1 MTAEMS
7 IDVDS
12 SPERSTCFSAESDFE
27 AERLSNLEEED
38 NDHGEINE
46 DIESQSSDELE
57 YSRRKETSSC
67 NVDRNRRKHN
77 RYIIA
82 IQKFQTMTV

>member
-38 NDHGEINE
+38 NNHEEINE
-46 DIESQSSDELE
+46 DIIESQSSDELE

-67 NVDRNRRKHN
+67 NVDRNRRTNN
-77 RYIIA
+77 R
-82 IQKFQTMTV
+82 